1 MLQFVYE
8 LILWIVVP
16 GVMLATLLF
25 STTIAARA
33 QEAQLRVSAWSG
45 YALGWTAFV
54 VYIVNVV
61 PSLHNPIAP
70 LDSFPSVGFLGWGA
84 LIGGAIFGFFLL
96 LVVRLLNPTP
106 RVGFV
111 TLALTGASTCAIF
124 SYFFI
129 ANIRDASVFASLGV
143 LIGVLLQMMLKPV
156 IIEHVFAPAS
166 PPETPLPP
174 PHPSVTAPPPRRTLS
189 LSPQREERPIRKSGS

>member
-54 VYIVNVV
+54 VYIVNIV
-61 PSLHNPIAP
+61 PTLHNPVAP
-70 LDSFPSVGFLGWGA
+70 LDSFPSLGFLGWGA

-111 TLALTGASTCAIF
+111 TLALTGASTCSIF

-156 IIEHVFAPAS
+156 IIEHVFAAAA

-174 PHPSVTAPPPRRTLS
+174 PHASVTTPPRRTLS
-189 LSPQREERPIRKSGS
+189 LSPQREERPMRKSGS